1 MLGLVLVSG
10 VGCADRYNRL
20 NQKQDAQIRK
30 YITADFNGAQRA
42 LEQYLELADTLEQS
56 GYPSDSERW
65 PAEARLAL
73 MHAAA
78 GRTDL
83 CDRFLTLAA
92 EHYSNSATSPPLTTA
107 EMRTMME
114 KVDIETN
121 PRWRR
126 E

>member
-1 MLGLVLVSG
+1 MKRLIAIMLGLVLVSG

-73 MHAAA
+73 I
-78 GRTDL
+78 L
-83 CDRFLTLAA
+83 
-92 EHYSNSATSPPLTTA
+92 
-107 EMRTMME
+107 
-114 KVDIETN
+114 K
-121 PRWRR
+121 
-126 E
+126 